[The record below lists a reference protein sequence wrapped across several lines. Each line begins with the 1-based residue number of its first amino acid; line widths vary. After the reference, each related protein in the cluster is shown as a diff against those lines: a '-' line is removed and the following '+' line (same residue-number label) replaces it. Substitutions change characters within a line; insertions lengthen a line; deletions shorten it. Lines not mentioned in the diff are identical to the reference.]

1 MLIFFAL
8 LLLGCQQEFVPEITL
23 NSQQQALEMDNRI
36 FQEKILFEAPLV
48 SHKKVQVYIYAGSVH
63 NIKQDSKGL
72 SKVRLDN
79 SFKKPFLFEVDP
91 KLRAKIS
98 PKMDL
103 IVRYYIKNG
112 RQHLIEI
119 RKKTL

>member
-1 MLIFFAL
+1 MLIFFAML
-8 LLLGCQQEFVPEITL
+8 FFGCQQEFVPEITL

-36 FQEKILFEAPLV
+36 FQEKILFEAPLI

-63 NIKQDSKGL
+63 HIKQDSKGL

-79 SFKKPFLFEVDP
+79 SFKKPFLFEADT
-91 KLRAKIS
+91 KLRDKIS